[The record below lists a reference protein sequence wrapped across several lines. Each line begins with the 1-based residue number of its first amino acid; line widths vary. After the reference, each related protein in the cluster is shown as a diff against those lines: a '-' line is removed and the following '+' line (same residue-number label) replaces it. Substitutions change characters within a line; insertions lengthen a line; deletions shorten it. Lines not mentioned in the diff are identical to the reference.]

1 MQITYN
7 VLIIAKKKNEFEN
20 SLHHVSLIKMNNDQ
34 QVKRHAIKKNITMK
48 FFINASFNDWNWRS

>member
-7 VLIIAKKKNEFEN
+7 VLIIAKKNEFEN

-34 QVKRHAIKKNITMK
+34 QVKRHAIKKKYHNEI
-48 FFINASFNDWNWRS
+48 FH